1 MFFLLRCAFWIA
13 LVLLI
18 LPIDT
23 GEDGKDGIGINPVAA
38 FFAAQSTISDLS
50 SFCERNPQTCETGGQ
65 AISQIGAKA
74 KVSARMI
81 YEYLDENGEL
91 TTGATGTLTA
101 ADLEPIWSLAEG
113 AASARTGSAAPAAG
127 EAAANQAS
135 GQTGNQATGQ
145 TGNQATGPAAGQIVG
160 QSVGQSVGQIPGNG
174 PVPLPRP
181 KGADRPA

>member
-23 GEDGKDGIGINPVAA
+23 GEDGKDGVGINPVAA

-50 SFCERNPQTCETGGQ
+50 GFCERNPQTCETGGQ
-65 AISQIGAKA
+65 AIAQIGAKA

-101 ADLEPIWSLAEG
+101 ADLEPVWSLG
-113 AASARTGSAAPAAG
+113 AAPATTETASETASETG
-127 EAAANQAS
+127 SETAIETGSETAAAP
-135 GQTGNQATGQ
+135 AT
-145 TGNQATGPAAGQIVG
+145 PAAAKAGDPQRSAQVAPLPA
-160 QSVGQSVGQIPGNG
+160 PGHG

-181 KGADRPA
+181 KGADRPV

>member
-23 GEDGKDGIGINPVAA
+23 GEDGKESAGINPVTA

-50 SFCERNPQTCETGGQ
+50 GFCERNPQTCETGGQ
-65 AISQIGAKA
+65 AISQISAKA

-101 ADLEPIWSLAEG
+101 TDLEPVWALPKGEPATTAE
-113 AASARTGSAAPAAG
+113 APSAPATPADG
-127 EAAANQAS
+127 EA
-135 GQTGNQATGQ
+135 T
-145 TGNQATGPAAGQIVG
+145 AGQRSAQVAP
-160 QSVGQSVGQIPGNG
+160 IPAPGHG

-181 KGADRPA
+181 KGADRPV

>member
-23 GEDGKDGIGINPVAA
+23 GEDGNESAGINPVTA
-38 FFAAQSTISDLS
+38 FFAAQSAISDLS
-50 SFCERNPQTCETGGQ
+50 GFCERNPQTCETGGQ
-65 AISQIGAKA
+65 AISQISAKA

-91 TTGATGTLTA
+91 TTGTTGTLTA
-101 ADLEPIWSLAEG
+101 TDLEPVWALPKGEPATTAE
-113 AASARTGSAAPAAG
+113 APSAPETPAAA
-127 EAAANQAS
+127 EATARQRSAQVAPI
-135 GQTGNQATGQ
+135 
-145 TGNQATGPAAGQIVG
+145 PA
-160 QSVGQSVGQIPGNG
+160 PGHG

-181 KGADRPA
+181 KGADRPV

>member
-23 GEDGKDGIGINPVAA
+23 GEDGKESAGINPVTA

-50 SFCERNPQTCETGGQ
+50 GFCERNPQTCETGGQ
-65 AISQIGAKA
+65 AISQISAKA

-101 ADLEPIWSLAEG
+101 TDLEPVWALPKGEPATTAE
-113 AASARTGSAAPAAG
+113 ADSAAPADG
-127 EAAANQAS
+127 EATARQRSAQVAPI
-135 GQTGNQATGQ
+135 
-145 TGNQATGPAAGQIVG
+145 PA
-160 QSVGQSVGQIPGNG
+160 PGHG

-181 KGADRPA
+181 KGADRPV

>member
-23 GEDGKDGIGINPVAA
+23 GEDGKESAGINPVTA

-50 SFCERNPQTCETGGQ
+50 GFCERNPQTCETGGQ

-74 KVSARMI
+74 KVSARML

-91 TTGATGTLTA
+91 TTGTTGTLTET
-101 ADLEPIWSLAEG
+101 DLEPVWALPKGEPATTAE
-113 AASARTGSAAPAAG
+113 AGSAAPAAG
-127 EAAANQAS
+127 EAGAQRSAQV
-135 GQTGNQATGQ
+135 TPL
-145 TGNQATGPAAGQIVG
+145 PA
-160 QSVGQSVGQIPGNG
+160 PGHG

-181 KGADRPA
+181 KGADRPV

>member
-23 GEDGKDGIGINPVAA
+23 GEDGKESAGINPVTA

-50 SFCERNPQTCETGGQ
+50 GFCERNPQTCETGGQ

-91 TTGATGTLTA
+91 TTGTTGTLTA
-101 ADLEPIWSLAEG
+101 TDLEPVWSLPGGAPAATGTAGSPATAE
-113 AASARTGSAAPAAG
+113 AAAPAPVQQRSAQV
-127 EAAANQAS
+127 API
-135 GQTGNQATGQ
+135 
-145 TGNQATGPAAGQIVG
+145 PA
-160 QSVGQSVGQIPGNG
+160 PGHG

-181 KGADRPA
+181 KGADRPV

>member
-50 SFCERNPQTCETGGQ
+50 GFCERNPQTCETGGQ

-74 KVSARMI
+74 KVSARML

-101 ADLEPIWSLAEG
+101 ADLEPIWSLGEG
-113 AASARTGSAAPAAG
+113 AAPAATETAIETG
-127 EAAANQAS
+127 SETAAETGSAPATPAAAKAGDPQRAA
-135 GQTGNQATGQ
+135 QVAPL
-145 TGNQATGPAAGQIVG
+145 PA
-160 QSVGQSVGQIPGNG
+160 PGHG

-181 KGADRPA
+181 KGADRPV

>member
-101 ADLEPIWSLAEG
+101 ADLEPVWSLGEG
-113 AASARTGSAAPAAG
+113 AAPAGTGSAAPAAG
-127 EAAANQAS
+127 EPAANQTAS
-135 GQTGNQATGQ
+135 QATGQ

-160 QSVGQSVGQIPGNG
+160 QSVGQSVGQLPGNG

>member
-50 SFCERNPQTCETGGQ
+50 GFCERNPQTCETGGQ

-91 TTGATGTLTA
+91 TTGATGTLTS
-101 ADLEPIWSLAEG
+101 ADLEPVWSLAEG
-113 AASARTGSAAPAAG
+113 ATQAGTGSAAPAAG
-127 EAAANQAS
+127 EPVANQAS
-135 GQTGNQATGQ
+135 GQ

-160 QSVGQSVGQIPGNG
+160 QSVGQLPGNG

>member
-101 ADLEPIWSLAEG
+101 ADLEPVWSLAEG
-113 AASARTGSAAPAAG
+113 AAPARTGNAAPAAG
-127 EAAANQAS
+127 EAAANQTANQATGQIGNQAS
-135 GQTGNQATGQ
+135 GQTGNQATGW
-145 TGNQATGPAAGQIVG
+145 AAGQIVG
-160 QSVGQSVGQIPGNG
+160 QTVGQLPGNG

>member
-101 ADLEPIWSLAEG
+101 ADLEPVWSLAEG
-113 AASARTGSAAPAAG
+113 AAPARTGNAAPAAG
-127 EAAANQAS
+127 EAAANQAT
-135 GQTGNQATGQ
+135 GQTGNQASGQ

-160 QSVGQSVGQIPGNG
+160 QSVGQSVGQLPGNG

>member
-113 AASARTGSAAPAAG
+113 AAPARTGSAAPAAG
-127 EAAANQAS
+127 EAAANQTANQTAS
-135 GQTGNQATGQ
+135 QATGQ

-160 QSVGQSVGQIPGNG
+160 QSVGQSVGQLPGNG

>member
-23 GEDGKDGIGINPVAA
+23 GEDGEDGKDGIGINPVAA

-50 SFCERNPQTCETGGQ
+50 GFCERNPQTCETGGQ

-74 KVSARMI
+74 KVSARML

-101 ADLEPIWSLAEG
+101 ADLEPIWSLGEG
-113 AASARTGSAAPAAG
+113 AAPAATETG
-127 EAAANQAS
+127 SETAAETGSAPATPAAATAGDPQRSA
-135 GQTGNQATGQ
+135 QVAPL
-145 TGNQATGPAAGQIVG
+145 PA
-160 QSVGQSVGQIPGNG
+160 PGHG

-181 KGADRPA
+181 KGADRPV

>member
-23 GEDGKDGIGINPVAA
+23 GEDGKDSVGINPVAA

-50 SFCERNPQTCETGGQ
+50 GFCERNPQTCETGGQ
-65 AISQIGAKA
+65 AIAQIGAKA

-101 ADLEPIWSLAEG
+101 ADLEPIWSLGEG
-113 AASARTGSAAPAAG
+113 AAPAATETAAETG
-127 EAAANQAS
+127 SAPAASAAATAGDPQRAA
-135 GQTGNQATGQ
+135 QVAPL
-145 TGNQATGPAAGQIVG
+145 PA
-160 QSVGQSVGQIPGNG
+160 PGHG

-181 KGADRPA
+181 KGADRPV

>member
-23 GEDGKDGIGINPVAA
+23 GEDGKESAGINPVTA

-50 SFCERNPQTCETGGQ
+50 GFCERNPQTCETGGQ
-65 AISQIGAKA
+65 AISQISAKA

-101 ADLEPIWSLAEG
+101 TDLEPVWALPKGEPATTAE
-113 AASARTGSAAPAAG
+113 APSAPATP
-127 EAAANQAS
+127 AAAE
-135 GQTGNQATGQ
+135 AT
-145 TGNQATGPAAGQIVG
+145 AGQRSAQVAP
-160 QSVGQSVGQIPGNG
+160 IPAPGHG

-181 KGADRPA
+181 KGADRPV

>member
-23 GEDGKDGIGINPVAA
+23 GEDGKESAGINPVTA

-50 SFCERNPQTCETGGQ
+50 GFCQRNPQTCETGGQ

-74 KVSARMI
+74 KVSARML

-91 TTGATGTLTA
+91 TTGTTGTLTA
-101 ADLEPIWSLAEG
+101 TDLEPVWSLPQGAPATTAET
-113 AASARTGSAAPAAG
+113 ASAPATPAAA
-127 EAAANQAS
+127 EATAQQRSAQIAPL
-135 GQTGNQATGQ
+135 
-145 TGNQATGPAAGQIVG
+145 PA
-160 QSVGQSVGQIPGNG
+160 PGHG

>member
-1 MFFLLRCAFWIA
+1 M
-13 LVLLI
+13 LLI

-101 ADLEPIWSLAEG
+101 ADLEPVWSLAEG
-113 AASARTGSAAPAAG
+113 AAPARTGSTAPAAG
-127 EAAANQAS
+127 DPAA
-135 GQTGNQATGQ
+135 NQATGQ

-160 QSVGQSVGQIPGNG
+160 QSVGQSVGQLPGNG